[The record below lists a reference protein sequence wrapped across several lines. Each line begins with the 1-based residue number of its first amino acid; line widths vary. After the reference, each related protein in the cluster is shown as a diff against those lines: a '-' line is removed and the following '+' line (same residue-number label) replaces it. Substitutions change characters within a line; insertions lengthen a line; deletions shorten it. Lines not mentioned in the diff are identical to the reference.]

1 MFEVW
6 RAVRRRSRLRREV
19 PLGRDE
25 WSQPERAAP
34 DPEETLEQLE
44 WLHALRVA
52 IDEVLSERQRHV
64 FVAVALN
71 DVKIDIVAEALG
83 ATRGAVYKTL
93 HDARRKLRASVELEQ
108 FQAPRQHV

>member
-1 MFEVW
+1 
-6 RAVRRRSRLRREV
+6 
-19 PLGRDE
+19 
-25 WSQPERAAP
+25 
-34 DPEETLEQLE
+34 
-44 WLHALRVA
+44 
-52 IDEVLSERQRHV
+52 V